1 MSISKEAI
9 LAKVSSYD
17 ILSFYLQPYH
27 NTGRLIAGKSICNPF
42 IADKQQTPSFNIFPS
57 LPSHEWKYKDFATD
71 EDGSCFDLVI
81 NLFKLSF
88 PDALAK
94 INTDFCLLLE
104 GVATPII
111 KQADSKPTINKTKP
125 FQKVTN
131 PKTASQ
137 LEIPQLKFRFKK
149 RPLTEA
155 ESAYWQKYG
164 ITAETLTRYNVVAI
178 DEVNTES
185 KDGKPYTIKS
195 SVEKFIF
202 AYANDT
208 WLKLYKPL
216 DEKRYRFQY
225 VGTKEPNYIFG
236 WQQLPQKAELLI
248 ITGGEKDTMSLA
260 ARGFNAITLNSE
272 TANLENDIADK
283 LKLRFNK
290 IIVLYDNDA
299 TGLKQS
305 LLLATTHGLHLV
317 TLPTIPN
324 NGKDISDFFASGG
337 KLEDLNQLLEAAII
351 PNTEAVTP
359 GPEKIVY
366 NAVELMATGNMEP
379 QYLMSPILPQK
390 GTAVLAG
397 KPDTGK
403 SQFARQLCIQI
414 ACGLTNFLDFTITPI
429 YNRAIYVAT
438 EDNLEATRYLMNKQ
452 MKGLNQEPKEN
463 LRFIFGDTMEQ
474 EEVLSELDVQLTEAP
489 ADLVVVDSFGDIFKG
504 GDNNN
509 NMAMRNTVKIFDK
522 IAKQHNCL
530 ILFVHHINKGAY
542 RQAPGQEHIQGGAG
556 LMQKVR
562 LGIQLSEGE
571 DNTRYFTVVKG
582 NYCPREYKQNS
593 IVLDFSEETF
603 LFTNTGKLVS
613 TSELGTAPDTGK
625 KEEKYSELASIAD
638 EIFGSKIL
646 SYSSF
651 VKSYSDI
658 TGKSIATAKRAHVN
672 LKKLDLIVDC
682 NGSYRLTNPITDT
695 YSGEEDGEA
704 PF

>member
-9 LAKVSSYD
+9 LAEVSSYD

-27 NTGRLIAGKSICNPF
+27 NTGRLTAGKSICNPF

-71 EDGSCFDLVI
+71 EDGSCFDLVS

-88 PDALAK
+88 PEALSK
-94 INTDFCLLLE
+94 INSDFALSLE
-104 GVATPII
+104 TNFTPTSTLD
-111 KQADSKPTINKTKP
+111 AKPTITPNIKP
-125 FQKVTN
+125 IQKVIIA
-131 PKTASQ
+131 KTVSQ
-137 LEIPQLKFRFKK
+137 LEIPVIKFTLKKK
-149 RPLTEA
+149 PLTSPEL
-155 ESAYWQKYG
+155 AYWQQFG
-164 ITAETLTRYNVVAI
+164 ITAEILARFNVISV
-178 DEVNTES
+178 DEINTES

-195 SVEKFIF
+195 SPEKFIF

-216 DEKRYRFQY
+216 DEKRYRFQF
-225 VGTKEPNYIFG
+225 VGNKEPNYIFG
-236 WQQLPQKAELLI
+236 WLQLPPTADLLI
-248 ITGGEKDTMSLA
+248 ITGGEKDAMSLTSH
-260 ARGFNAITLNSE
+260 GFNAITLNSE
-272 TANLENDIADK
+272 TANLEKDIAAK
-283 LKLRFNK
+283 LKLRFKK
-290 IIVLYDNDA
+290 IAVLYDNDA
-299 TGLKQS
+299 TGIKQS
-305 LLLATTHGLHLV
+305 FLLATTHELHLA
-317 TLPTIPN
+317 TLPIIPN
-324 NGKDISDFFASGG
+324 NGKDVSDFFANSG
-337 KLEDLNQLLEAAII
+337 KIDVLNKLLEVITI
-351 PNTEAVTP
+351 PKSEVVTP
-359 GPEKIVY
+359 GPEKVVY

-414 ACGLTNFLDFTITPI
+414 ACGLTNFLNFTITPI

-438 EDNLEATRYLMNKQ
+438 EDNMEATRYLMNKQ

-474 EEVLSELDVQLTEAP
+474 EEVLSELDIQLKEAP

-509 NMAMRNTVKIFDK
+509 NMAMRNTVKTFDK

-593 IVLDFSEETF
+593 IILDFSEETF
-603 LFTNTGKLVS
+603 LFTNTGKLVA
-613 TSELGTAPDTGK
+613 TSDLGTPVDTGK
-625 KEEKYSELASIAD
+625 KEEKYSELALLAD

-658 TGKSIATAKRAHVN
+658 TGKSVATAKRAHVN

-695 YSGEEDGEA
+695 YSGEDDT